1 MSVRLADTQARF
13 HALVTARE
21 DVAAIA
27 GRDTAA
33 RGAVDAM
40 VVGDERLSAVERLD
54 LYATMYFVRIHDVL
68 RDEYARTIAL
78 LGGEAFHA
86 LVTDYLQ
93 ACPPAHPSLREAGAR
108 LPGFV
113 AGHALASDRPWLA
126 ELARL
131 ERARLEVFD
140 GPDATPVSL
149 AALRAIAPERFGAL
163 RLSLIPAHRVL
174 ANRFTIAPLW
184 RAQAPED
191 AALPR
196 EAPGTLQPREARE
209 VLIVWRGDVDVFH
222 RAADDDEARWFP
234 RLADSGGVA
243 FETLCAALAE
253 TRDDAAAAARAF
265 ELVARWAGEGLLRAD
280 AIAG

>member
-1 MSVRLADTQARF
+1 MSGRLADTQARF
-13 HALVTARE
+13 HALVTARD

-27 GRDTAA
+27 ARDTAA
-33 RGAVDAM
+33 RAAVEAM
-40 VVGDERLSAVERLD
+40 VVGDARLSAVERLD

-68 RDEYARTIAL
+68 REEYARTVAV

-108 LPGFV
+108 LPAFV
-113 AGHALASDRPWLA
+113 SGHAVASDRPWLA

-149 AALRAIAPERFGAL
+149 AALRGIAPERFGAL
-163 RLSLIPAHRVL
+163 RLSLIPARRVL
-174 ANRFTIAPLW
+174 ANRFTIAPTW
-184 RAQAPED
+184 RD
-191 AALPR
+191 AAATPR
-196 EAPGTLQPREARE
+196 EAPET
-209 VLIVWRGDVDVFH
+209 LIVWRRDVDVLH

-234 RLADSGGVA
+234 RLVDPGGVA
-243 FETLCAALAE
+243 FEALCAALAE

-265 ELVARWAGEGLLRAD
+265 ELVARWAGEGLLSAD